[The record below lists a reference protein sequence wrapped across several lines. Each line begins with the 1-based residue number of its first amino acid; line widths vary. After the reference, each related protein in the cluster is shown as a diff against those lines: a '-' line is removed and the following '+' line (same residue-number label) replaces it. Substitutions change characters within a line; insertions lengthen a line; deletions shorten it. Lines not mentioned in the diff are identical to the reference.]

1 MFVVGRDDEGDES
14 YGAVQWEKTEKEPR
28 FSIGRVRRDP
38 QLGGSSH
45 TILHG
50 FPLAC
55 LYERWGHYYT
65 TQQLKWGCEK
75 SDCP

>member
-1 MFVVGRDDEGDES
+1 MVRSVLIELTIQGDGCSGVRYGTMFVVGRDDEGDGS

-50 FPLAC
+50 FL
-55 LYERWGHYYT
+55 
-65 TQQLKWGCEK
+65 
-75 SDCP
+75 

>member
-1 MFVVGRDDEGDES
+1 MFVVGRDDEGDGS

-50 FPLAC
+50 FL
-55 LYERWGHYYT
+55 
-65 TQQLKWGCEK
+65 
-75 SDCP
+75 